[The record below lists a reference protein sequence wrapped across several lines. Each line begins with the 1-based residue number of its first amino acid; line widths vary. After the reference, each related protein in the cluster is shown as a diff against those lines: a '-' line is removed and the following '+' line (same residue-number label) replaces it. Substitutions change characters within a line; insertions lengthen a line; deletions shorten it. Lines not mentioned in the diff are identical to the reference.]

1 MTVPSIH
8 VDEVAPNSLF
18 VDVTPSDLLPDLTA
32 VTAVAIDVLK
42 PVSGRMTEVHWTAIR
57 SLQTATTLR
66 ATHVFVTGDLDVSG
80 TYSFVV
86 LMTLPSGTVRTLPGR
101 FVVKGKYDL

>member
-8 VDEVAPNSLF
+8 VDAVAPNSLF
-18 VDVTPSDLLPDLTA
+18 VDITPSDLLPDLTV

-42 PVSGRMTEVHWTAIR
+42 PVGGQMTEVHWTATR

-66 ATHVFVTGDLDVSG
+66 ASHVFVAGDLDAVG

-86 LMTLPSGTVRTLPGR
+86 LMTLPGGTVTTLPDR
-101 FVVKGKYDL
+101 FVVKGKYQR